1 MVPLLLKCDVFAGL
15 WFVMQICLK
24 GKLLGR
30 YYPFA
35 AFQLIKK
42 FYQFPVCLHYWATE
56 LNYFVTCRPARLWWR
71 GLPYHDTFVVGEV
84 FLHVLWLLSA
94 GPGVL
99 VPGAG
104 PGPGLS
110 RLWNNINFKTIA

>member
-1 MVPLLLKCDVFAGL
+1 LLPLLTRLSNWNRVDPSFRIRIPFQTKEKTLANAMVPLLLKCDVFAGL

-42 FYQFPVCLHYWATE
+42 FY
-56 LNYFVTCRPARLWWR
+56 
-71 GLPYHDTFVVGEV
+71 
-84 FLHVLWLLSA
+84 
-94 GPGVL
+94 
-99 VPGAG
+99 
-104 PGPGLS
+104 
-110 RLWNNINFKTIA
+110 